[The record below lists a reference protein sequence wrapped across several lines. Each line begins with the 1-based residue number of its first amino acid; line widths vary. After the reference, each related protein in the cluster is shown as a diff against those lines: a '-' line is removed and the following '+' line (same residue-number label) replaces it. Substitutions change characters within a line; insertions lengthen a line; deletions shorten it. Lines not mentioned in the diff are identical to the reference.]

1 MLNSQLIIC
10 QFCKRDNFKSL
21 RGLHQHLSR
30 NKFCADKARSSGVN
44 FETNKAATLELNGE
58 PLNKDLAAIK
68 EGIGAILDEDQQAW
82 QQLQHGS
89 PNECARSS
97 NNNNMATNFD
107 ATNDDMAGSL
117 QSSFEL
123 LNVDSFDEA
132 PQIYFGVNEDE
143 AVPSSESISQFK
155 EYVAKAY
162 DEFAKLTKDEVCG
175 IKLMDLLHRKKATL
189 DTYDAVM
196 EWHF

>member
-1 MLNSQLIIC
+1 M
-10 QFCKRDNFKSL
+10 D
-21 RGLHQHLSR
+21 
-30 NKFCADKARSSGVN
+30 
-44 FETNKAATLELNGE
+44 
-58 PLNKDLAAIK
+58 KDLAAIK

-132 PQIYFGVNEDE
+132 PQIYFGMNEDE

-162 DEFAKLTKDEVCG
+162 DEFAELTKDEVCG
-175 IKLMDLLHRKKATL
+175 IKLMDLLR
-189 DTYDAVM
+189 
-196 EWHF
+196 